1 MFETLIGVLTKPEET
16 MAAEKANA
24 SIVRGIINF
33 AIAALIMGFIAGAIL
48 TVISLLIAPFIAMIS
63 IIPGID
69 PVTVAALKALTS
81 IGILAIV
88 IVPIVAIILTVIASL
103 LANLVMWIS
112 AKIAGGSGSFSLQY
126 YLLSLIATP
135 SLLVYLLFGIIL
147 IVSIVIPII
156 GLIGMPVA
164 FAISGYLSIIS
175 TMAYIAAMKES
186 HGFNTFKVA
195 MATGISS
202 ALMIVLATVLA
213 VVIKVLGAALFYG
226 Y

>member
-1 MFETLIGVLTKPEET
+1 MFGTWIGVLTKPEET

-24 SIVRGIINF
+24 SILRGIINF
-33 AIAALIMGFIAGAIL
+33 AIAALIIGVIVGAII
-48 TVISLLIAPFIAMIS
+48 TVISMLIAPFIALIS
-63 IIPGID
+63 AMPGID

-81 IGILAIV
+81 IGMLAIV
-88 IVPIVAIILTVIASL
+88 IVPIVAIILTVIISL

-135 SLLVYLLFGIIL
+135 YLLVYLLFGIIL
-147 IVSIVIPII
+147 IVSIVITPI

-164 FAISGYLSIIS
+164 CAIAGYISIIG

-195 MATGISS
+195 VATGISS
-202 ALMIVLATVLA
+202 ALMIVLLVILA
-213 VVIKVLGAALFYG
+213 VLIAVLQGPL
-226 Y
+226 